1 MTEQVTITLKS
12 MVDHGQQ
19 AAVKRAAELLEAALS
34 DAAGSQ
40 VSVRCQFVNSLE
52 NLKGSDE
59 RCVVIASLLSEVAN
73 HQQPW
78 AAVANRLSESYR
90 GLADAGNADQNSVF
104 ICTVFRRVPTN
115 EIDVQ
120 SRLIMI
126 RRLNLLA
133 AELSRETGFF
143 VVDLD
148 RCLADIGAAKIQT
161 DYRLQGAYAEAIV
174 AREIALAVV
183 SAGLDA
189 FLPFEVQDAAKL
201 SIGQTELGLASSRI
215 TATDSLPSNVLA
227 LGAGRRKQV
236 VATVVD
242 TDAESHVGWLFHL
255 LLTGRLSPREA
266 ISKLGRSISKRGLRA
281 SSAMVFS
288 AARQVL
294 FRRTGVGR

>member
-1 MTEQVTITLKS
+1 MTEQVVITLKS
-12 MVDHGQQ
+12 MVAHGQE
-19 AAVKRAAELLEAALS
+19 AALNRAAKLLETALS
-34 DAAGSQ
+34 DASGSQ
-40 VSVRCQFVNSLE
+40 VSVQCQFVDSLE

-59 RCVVIASLLSEVAN
+59 RCVVIAPLLSEVAN
-73 HQQPW
+73 YQQPW
-78 AAVANRLSESYR
+78 AAVADRLSESYR
-90 GLADAGNADQNSVF
+90 GLANAENADQKSVF

-115 EIDVQ
+115 EIDAQ

-148 RCLADIGAAKIQT
+148 RSLADIGAAKIET
-161 DYRLQGAYAEAIV
+161 DYRLQGAYAEAVV

-215 TATDSLPSNVLA
+215 TATNSLPSNVLA
-227 LGAGRRKQV
+227 LGSGRRKQV
-236 VATVVD
+236 VAAVVD
-242 TDAESHVGWLFHL
+242 TDTEGHVGWLFRL
-255 LLTGRLSPREA
+255 LITGRLSPREA
-266 ISKLGRSISKRGLRA
+266 VSKLGRSISRRGLRA

-288 AARQVL
+288 AARQAL
-294 FRRTGVGR
+294 FRRTGMGR

>member
-1 MTEQVTITLKS
+1 MTEQVVITLKS
-12 MVDHGQQ
+12 MVAHGQE
-19 AAVKRAAELLEAALS
+19 ATLNRAAKLLETALS
-34 DAAGSQ
+34 DASGSQ
-40 VSVRCQFVNSLE
+40 VGVQCQFVDSLE

-59 RCVVIASLLSEVAN
+59 RCVVIAPLLSEVAN
-73 HQQPW
+73 YQQPW
-78 AAVANRLSESYR
+78 AAVADRLSESYR
-90 GLADAGNADQNSVF
+90 GLANAENADQKSVF

-115 EIDVQ
+115 EIDAQ

-148 RCLADIGAAKIQT
+148 RSLADIGAAKIET
-161 DYRLQGAYAEAIV
+161 DYRLQGAYAEAVV

-227 LGAGRRKQV
+227 LGSGRRKQV
-236 VATVVD
+236 VAAVVD
-242 TDAESHVGWLFHL
+242 TDTEGHVGWLFRL
-255 LLTGRLSPREA
+255 LITGRLSPREA
-266 ISKLGRSISKRGLRA
+266 VSKLGRSISRRGLRA

-288 AARQVL
+288 AARQAL
-294 FRRTGVGR
+294 FRRTGMGR